1 MTTLLYALKTNGE
14 RRLLATRENTSPTF
28 TAQCQ
33 DWTEKHG
40 MPLSVIRLATE
51 RTPKMLKVFY
61 PRQPGKFAA
70 WSAARALTR
79 ERMLQEDDVVTVFEM
94 EAWHATCLPASL
106 PAALLLKN
114 AADET
119 TYPRAKLPTA
129 AHPNCNCRAE
139 VILYLRT
146 FRNGSRHIYS
156 DCSVCG
162 KSTEGAIKRTLLP
175 KSILQALLA
184 KETSHAK

>member
-1 MTTLLYALKTNGE
+1 MIQLYALEITGE

-28 TAQCQ
+28 DAQCQ

-40 MPLSVIRLATE
+40 MPLEVIRSATE

-61 PRQPGKFAA
+61 PRKPDVFAA

-79 ERMLQEDDVVTVFEM
+79 ERILQEDDVVTVFEM
-94 EAWHATCLPASL
+94 DMQHSVQPAPLPASL
-106 PAALLLKN
+106 LLKH
-114 AADET
+114 EGEI
-119 TYPRAKLPTA
+119 TYPREVLPYA
-129 AHPNCNCRAE
+129 ARPDCNCRAE

-146 FRNGSRHIYS
+146 FKNGTRHIYS

-175 KSILQALLA
+175 KSILQALLEEEA
-184 KETSHAK
+184 PDGN